1 MFNNDLMREKEAKDR
16 NGKVLKQKRRED
28 EELQSRLNAFNS
40 KMEKHERQK
49 IENVQRTIERM
60 RFHTEDVR
68 NRSIMLKEE
77 EAMGD
82 YSKAADKLKRLEALR
97 KKKEEDNRRRAQQ
110 VRSRLENGQERAK
123 YIKDEQ
129 K

>member
-1 MFNNDLMREKEAKDR
+1 
-16 NGKVLKQKRRED
+16 
-28 EELQSRLNAFNS
+28 
-40 KMEKHERQK
+40 MEKHERQK

-68 NRSIMLKEE
+68 NRSIMHKEE

>member
-1 MFNNDLMREKEAKDR
+1 
-16 NGKVLKQKRRED
+16 
-28 EELQSRLNAFNS
+28 
-40 KMEKHERQK
+40 MEKHERQK